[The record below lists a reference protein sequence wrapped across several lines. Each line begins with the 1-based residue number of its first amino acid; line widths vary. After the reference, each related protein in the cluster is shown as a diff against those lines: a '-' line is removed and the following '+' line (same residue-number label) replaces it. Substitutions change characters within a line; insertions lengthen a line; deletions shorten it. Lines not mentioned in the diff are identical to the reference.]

1 MDNWNLHFFFL
12 KFLFLITIEIIYSQQ
27 LFYQNFEYNSSKIK
41 FNSGTNW
48 EKLSSLNSNGPTLFS
63 NSNKNSLDS
72 KIGLGSLSAKGEL
85 SFYGTGMMTF
95 KKNFFFFYS
104 NILSNSN
111 NKIYKNNKL
120 GLSASGIGF
129 RNNWFLLQLG
139 KNTEDWGAGNEISL
153 ALNYKSYPYNYFTIA
168 SDYGKIRVKYIH
180 GFIEKTSDGI
190 NRYLNGRGIEWTN
203 KKSAVVSLS
212 EIIIYS
218 GKNRSFDFSYLNPI
232 STHLE
237 IELNN
242 RLNTPGNANSNA
254 VWQIHLDFLIK
265 NHSRFSLNYLFDE
278 FVLDPDIEIGKEH
291 GRAYSLKYVFFIKGS
306 NKRIFN
312 LFISHTLV
320 GTPTFRHGLGTNN
333 FVNQNRPL
341 GWEYGSDGLETM
353 IGLSFLKTKEILG
366 QFSIGIVETGDET
379 IVKRSLEPYKDYLK
393 EKFPS
398 GEIDHILF
406 LRSEIQKKIHNNLSI
421 TLSSEI
427 NNKTNQKNFQTN
439 IIIKT
444 LYYF

>member
-265 NHSRFSLNYLFDE
+265 N
-278 FVLDPDIEIGKEH
+278 
-291 GRAYSLKYVFFIKGS
+291 
-306 NKRIFN
+306 
-312 LFISHTLV
+312 
-320 GTPTFRHGLGTNN
+320 
-333 FVNQNRPL
+333 
-341 GWEYGSDGLETM
+341 
-353 IGLSFLKTKEILG
+353 
-366 QFSIGIVETGDET
+366 
-379 IVKRSLEPYKDYLK
+379 
-393 EKFPS
+393 
-398 GEIDHILF
+398 
-406 LRSEIQKKIHNNLSI
+406 
-421 TLSSEI
+421 
-427 NNKTNQKNFQTN
+427 
-439 IIIKT
+439 
-444 LYYF
+444 